1 MREKKAL
8 KELESYVLGTYAE
21 HYAKNGTQAID
32 LIIDSGYGVDH
43 AMANVIKYAARQGKK
58 EGADPKHD
66 ILKMAHYCLLA
77 LVALEKNE
85 GAKNGG

>member
-8 KELESYVLGTYAE
+8 KDLETYVLGTYAE

-32 LIIDSGYGVDH
+32 LIIDSGMGVPH
-43 AMANVIKYAARQGKK
+43 SLACVIKYAARLGKK
-58 EGADPKHD
+58 DGATPKHD
-66 ILKMAHYCLLA
+66 LLKMAHYCLIA

-85 GAKNGG
+85 GAENG

>member
-8 KELESYVLGTYAE
+8 KDLETYVLGTYAE
-21 HYAKNGTQAID
+21 HYAKNGTQAIY

-58 EGADPKHD
+58 DGAEPKHD

-77 LVALEKNE
+77 LVALEKNK
-85 GAKNGG
+85 GAENG

>member
-8 KELESYVLGTYAE
+8 KDLETYVLGTYAE

-43 AMANVIKYAARQGKK
+43 AMACVIKYAARQGKK
-58 EGADPKHD
+58 EGATPEHD

-85 GAKNGG
+85 GGENG

>member
-8 KELESYVLGTYAE
+8 KDLEKYVLGTYAE

-85 GAKNGG
+85 GGENG

>member
-8 KELESYVLGTYAE
+8 KDLETYVLGTYAE

-43 AMANVIKYAARQGKK
+43 SMACVIKYAARLGKK
-58 EGADPKHD
+58 EGAKPKHD
-66 ILKMAHYCLLA
+66 LLKMAHYCLIA
-77 LVALEKNE
+77 LVALEKMEGGENE
-85 GAKNGG
+85 

>member
-8 KELESYVLGTYAE
+8 KDLETYVLGTYAE

-43 AMANVIKYAARQGKK
+43 SMACVIKYAARLGKK
-58 EGADPKHD
+58 EGAKPKHD
-66 ILKMAHYCLLA
+66 LLKMAHYCLIA
-77 LVALEKNE
+77 LVALEKMEGGKNE
-85 GAKNGG
+85 

>member
-8 KELESYVLGTYAE
+8 KDLETYVLGTYAE

-43 AMANVIKYAARQGKK
+43 SMACVIKYAARLGKK
-58 EGADPKHD
+58 EGAKPKHD
-66 ILKMAHYCLLA
+66 LLKMAYYCLIA
-77 LVALEKNE
+77 LVALEKMEGGENE
-85 GAKNGG
+85 

>member
-8 KELESYVLGTYAE
+8 KDLETYVLGTYAE

-85 GAKNGG
+85 GGENG

>member
-1 MREKKAL
+1 MREKEAIRK
-8 KELESYVLGTYAE
+8 LEKYVLGTYAE
-21 HYAKNGTQAID
+21 HYAQNGTQAID
-32 LIIDSGYGVDH
+32 LIIDSGYGVEH

-58 EGADPKHD
+58 KGADPEHD

-85 GAKNGG
+85 GGENA

>member
-32 LIIDSGYGVDH
+32 LIIDSGYAVEH
-43 AMANVIKYAARQGKK
+43 SMACVIKYAARFGKK
-58 EGADPKHD
+58 EGAKPKHD
-66 ILKMAHYCLLA
+66 VLKMAHYCLIA
-77 LVALEKNE
+77 LVALEKNGGGE
-85 GAKNGG
+85 NG

>member
-8 KELESYVLGTYAE
+8 KDLETYVLGTYAE

-32 LIIDSGYGVDH
+32 LIIDSGMGVPH
-43 AMANVIKYAARQGKK
+43 SLACVIKYAARLGKK
-58 EGADPKHD
+58 DGATPKHD
-66 ILKMAHYCLLA
+66 LLKMAHYCLIA

-85 GAKNGG
+85 GGENG

>member
-8 KELESYVLGTYAE
+8 KKLESYVLGTYAE

-43 AMANVIKYAARQGKK
+43 AMACVIKYAARQGKK
-58 EGADPKHD
+58 EGATPEHD

-85 GAKNGG
+85 GGENG

>member
-8 KELESYVLGTYAE
+8 KDLETYVLGTYAE

-32 LIIDSGYGVDH
+32 LIIDSGYGVEH
-43 AMANVIKYAARQGKK
+43 AMACVIKYAARLGKK
-58 EGADPKHD
+58 DGAQPEHD

-85 GAKNGG
+85 GGENG